1 MIIGLTG
8 GIGSGKTLVSQLFK
22 TLGCVIYN
30 SDNRAKDL
38 YFDSEI
44 KQHVIALLGQEA
56 YTNNGELNKVF
67 ISQAI
72 FSDADK
78 LKQLNAIIHP
88 AVEKDFKLFV
98 KSFSI
103 ETLIIKESALL
114 FEENLYLKCDT
125 TILVIS
131 PIKLKLERIMKR
143 NVLSKIEIEKRM
155 LTQWT
160 DEQKIPLADFVIIN
174 DEKQALIPQVL
185 TIYDKLNIC
194 YK

>member
-125 TILVIS
+125 TILVTS

-185 TIYDKLNIC
+185 TIYDKLKN
-194 YK
+194 KA

>member
-8 GIGSGKTLVSQLFK
+8 GIGSGKTIVSQLFK

-38 YFDSEI
+38 YFDSNV

-98 KSFSI
+98 KSFSV

-125 TILVIS
+125 TILVTS

-185 TIYDKLNIC
+185 TIYDKLKN
-194 YK
+194 KA